1 MRKFTRFKYSCLV
14 AVTFVF
20 ILSVGSAVTETA
32 DANDPNQI
40 DSNDL
45 PLDGPFLIDGELDI
59 EAVVDHFENL
69 YRADSSIST
78 ARLTVTKPRRT
89 KTMELRI
96 WTRGEEKALIVV
108 QAPPREKGIATLMVG
123 DNLWNYFPKINR
135 TIRIPPSM
143 MQSSWMGTDFTN
155 DDLLNESS
163 VVVDYTHKKLGEEDI
178 AGRKC
183 YKIELIP
190 LEDAAVVWGK
200 IFIWISVN
208 DYLWM
213 KAEYYDED
221 EYLIKT
227 ELAYDIKNMDGRII
241 PAKYELI
248 PADKQGHKTVVVM
261 DVVKFNIPLSD
272 EFFSQ
277 QNMKKVR

>member
-1 MRKFTRFKYSCLV
+1 MKSINFLV
-14 AVTFVF
+14 LATIFIIIAV
-20 ILSVGSAVTETA
+20 SARAQNLTAKEIVKKA
-32 DANDPNQI
+32 DA
-40 DSNDL
+40 
-45 PLDGPFLIDGELDI
+45 
-59 EAVVDHFENL
+59 
-69 YRADSSIST
+69 
-78 ARLTVTKPRRT
+78 K
-89 KTMELRI
+89 M
-96 WTRGEEKALIVV
+96 RGEKSSYSTMKMTIIRPTWERTIGFKNWTKGTEYSLALIT
-108 QAPPREKGIATLMVG
+108 APAKEKGQAYLKRENEMWS
-123 DNLWNYFPKINR
+123 WNPTINR
-135 TIRIPPSM
+135 MIKLPPSM
-143 MQSSWMGTDFTN
+143 LAQGWMGSDFTN

-163 VVVDYTHKKLGEEDI
+163 VVVDYTHRKLGEEDI

-183 YKIELIP
+183 HKIELIP

-200 IFIWISVN
+200 IYIWISVN

-221 EYLIKT
+221 NYLIKT

-261 DVVKFNIPLSD
+261 NEIKFNIPISD
-272 EFFSQ
+272 SFFSQ